1 MNHHLLDYNI
11 IVREPNRTSVQLA
24 ENGEGWG
31 EHWGKAQ
38 VTGMI
43 KKLEGSRA
51 EREASLTW

>member
-24 ENGEGWG
+24 EKGEGCG
-31 EHWGKAQ
+31 KHWGKAQ

-43 KKLEGSRA
+43 KTLEGSRA
-51 EREASLTW
+51 EKEASLIW